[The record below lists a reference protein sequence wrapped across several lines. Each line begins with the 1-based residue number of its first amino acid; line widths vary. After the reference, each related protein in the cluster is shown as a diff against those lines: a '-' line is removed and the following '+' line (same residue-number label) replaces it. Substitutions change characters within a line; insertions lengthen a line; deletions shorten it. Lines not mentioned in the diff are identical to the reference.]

1 MMGRA
6 YPSMEHG
13 TPYVYGHPIT
23 PVAIADAKGN
33 VSVVMVSP
41 TSKHIVDT
49 SDLIRMPSQT
59 LESRRCFALHVS
71 SSD

>member
-23 PVAIADAKGN
+23 PVAMADAKGN
-33 VSVVMVSP
+33 VSVVMVSI
-41 TSKHIVDT
+41 TSRH
-49 SDLIRMPSQT
+49 
-59 LESRRCFALHVS
+59 FAERHLT
-71 SSD
+71 